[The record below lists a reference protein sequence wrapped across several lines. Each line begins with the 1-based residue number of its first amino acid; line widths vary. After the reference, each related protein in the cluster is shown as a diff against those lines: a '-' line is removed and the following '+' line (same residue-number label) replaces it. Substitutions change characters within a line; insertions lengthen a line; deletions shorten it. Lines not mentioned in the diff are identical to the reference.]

1 MTYWIFSQGLAVP
14 ARTDKL
20 LEKQRVKPLTALNK
34 ITKVIDM
41 EESSIQNLEINDQ
54 KRKVVNTA
62 YHNISNKERQS
73 VNNANDLY
81 HLR

>member
-54 KRKVVNTA
+54 KRKVFKA
-62 YHNISNKERQS
+62 
-73 VNNANDLY
+73 LY
-81 HLR
+81 YIC